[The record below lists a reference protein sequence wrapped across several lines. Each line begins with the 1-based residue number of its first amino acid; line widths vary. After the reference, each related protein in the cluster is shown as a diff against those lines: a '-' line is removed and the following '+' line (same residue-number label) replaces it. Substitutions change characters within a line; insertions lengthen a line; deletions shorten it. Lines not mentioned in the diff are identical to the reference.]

1 MRRLAPD
8 VINWLSLLAGMIA
21 LLAVPASA
29 QQISAIKEATH
40 EVDDIATWHRMLA
53 LRPRGPC
60 PRSPLFRPPAPLIF
74 DRARQIPIALLLEAK
89 GRRECAAVGGL

>member
-40 EVDDIATWHRMLA
+40 EVDDMATWHRMLA
-53 LRPRGPC
+53 LRPRGNGILAC
-60 PRSPLFRPPAPLIF
+60 SSSARMPLE
-74 DRARQIPIALLLEAK
+74 LLV
-89 GRRECAAVGGL
+89 CD